1 MSSQGPTGAHEI
13 RGIQGDASNWTQL
26 LKRQKTY
33 TGLQGNVSDVA
44 SNLLQSNQ
52 LRIDYNLGMAGCTG
66 PLPYPR
72 LPTGATGP
80 C

>member
-1 MSSQGPTGAHEI
+1 MSSQGPTGAHQI

-33 TGLQGNVSDVA
+33 TGLQGNTGDVA
-44 SNLLQSNQ
+44 LNVIQANQ
-52 LRIDYNLGMAGCTG
+52 LRIDYNLGIAGCTDSF
-66 PLPYPR
+66 PYPGLR
-72 LPTGATGP
+72 TGATGP